1 MEPAIVAAS
10 AVLGAVLLGW
20 LCRPLARRFVNRRYP
35 WILLP
40 HRICHRAWGAVLLA
54 TALYYALPPAT
65 LRRDHLIW
73 LRHLVL
79 VVLIGAIGWLILKIL
94 HVLEELVL
102 SRLPEDVAN
111 NRRKRTRT
119 QIALVRRLTAAI
131 IVILTIGC
139 VLTTFPPFRTVGRSI
154 LLSAGVVGVFV
165 GLAAN
170 TTLGYVLAGVQ
181 LAFADAVRVDDVL
194 VIDGDWGRVEEVQLT
209 HIVVRMWDERRLIVP
224 STYFTSKPF
233 QNWTRHEARVL
244 GEVMLHLDY
253 TADLDELRAE
263 TQRIVQ
269 ASPLWDRAQWALQLV
284 EAAPNTLVI
293 QVLASAAD
301 GPSAWNLRCELREGL
316 IKFIRDQHPQ
326 WLPRSRAQY
335 QP

>member
-1 MEPAIVAAS
+1 
-10 AVLGAVLLGW
+10 
-20 LCRPLARRFVNRRYP
+20 
-35 WILLP
+35 
-40 HRICHRAWGAVLLA
+40 
-54 TALYYALPPAT
+54 
-65 LRRDHLIW
+65 
-73 LRHLVL
+73 
-79 VVLIGAIGWLILKIL
+79 
-94 HVLEELVL
+94 
-102 SRLPEDVAN
+102 
-111 NRRKRTRT
+111 
-119 QIALVRRLTAAI
+119 
-131 IVILTIGC
+131 
-139 VLTTFPPFRTVGRSI
+139 
-154 LLSAGVVGVFV
+154 
-165 GLAAN
+165 
-170 TTLGYVLAGVQ
+170 
-181 LAFADAVRVDDVL
+181 
-194 VIDGDWGRVEEVQLT
+194 
-209 HIVVRMWDERRLIVP
+209 VP